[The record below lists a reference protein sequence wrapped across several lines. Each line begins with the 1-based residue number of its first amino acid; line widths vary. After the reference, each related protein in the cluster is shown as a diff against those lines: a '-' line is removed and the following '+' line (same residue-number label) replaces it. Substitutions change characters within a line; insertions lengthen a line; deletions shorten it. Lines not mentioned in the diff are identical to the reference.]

1 MVDAPPFAPPG
12 LEGHLLLGRL
22 LHRYRIEIKYTLL
35 TLVLLLVLGWLASQN
50 VFDPVEGKVNEGMDF
65 LSEYGLVGMFIIG
78 LVSNTTL
85 VIIVP
90 YTLPMLP
97 LVVYMTSPLDVIAL
111 GVATGIGAGLGEA
124 LSYAIAHTIVSR
136 VDDLEKSALFR
147 WTHASIE
154 RRPHVI
160 PLLLWFV
167 SAVPIP
173 DLAVI
178 VPLAMVKYPW
188 QKIVLPMVTG
198 KIVQNVAIA
207 LVFKY
212 AADRAS
218 GLVSR
223 NINFDITAIIAVMFI
238 MVVAY
243 QIEASR
249 AQNGQSADLTPGEE
263 TPSSD

>member
-1 MVDAPPFAPPG
+1 MVDAYPSASTG
-12 LEGHLLLGRL
+12 LEDTLLLAKL
-22 LHRYRIEIKYTLL
+22 LHRRRIEIKYILITLAV
-35 TLVLLLVLGWLASQN
+35 LVVLGWLSARN
-50 VFDPVEGKVNEGMDF
+50 VFDPIEGKVNDGMDF
-65 LSEYGLVGMFIIG
+65 LSEYGLVGMFVIG
-78 LVSNTTL
+78 LLSNTTL

-97 LVVYMTSPLDVIAL
+97 LVVYMDSPLDVIAL
-111 GVATGIGAGLGEA
+111 GVATGIGSGLGEA
-124 LSYAIAHTIVSR
+124 LSYAIAHTIVSH
-136 VDDLEKSALFR
+136 VDDLEKSSLFR
-147 WTHASIE
+147 WTHESISK
-154 RRPHVI
+154 RPRVI

-198 KIVQNVAIA
+198 KIVQNAAVALA
-207 LVFKY
+207 FKY
-212 AADRAS
+212 AADRAE

-223 NINFDITAIIAVMFI
+223 DINFDITAIIAVMFV

-249 AQNGQSADLTPGEE
+249 AQGERQAELKRGEE

>member
-1 MVDAPPFAPPG
+1 MVDAPPLAPFR
-12 LEGHLLLGRL
+12 LEGTLLLGKL
-22 LHRYRIEIKYTLL
+22 LHRRRIEIKYILL
-35 TLVLLLVLGWLASQN
+35 TLALLLVLGWLAARN
-50 VFDPVEGKVNEGMDF
+50 VFDPIEGKVNEGMDF
-65 LSEYGLVGMFIIG
+65 LSEYGLAGMFIIG
-78 LVSNTTL
+78 LLSNTTL

-124 LSYAIAHTIVSR
+124 LSYAIAHSIVAH

-154 RRPHVI
+154 RRPHLI

-173 DLAVI
+173 DLTVV
-178 VPLAMVKYPW
+178 VPLATVKYPW
-188 QKIVLPMVTG
+188 QKIVLPMVAG
-198 KIVQNVAIA
+198 KIVQNSAVALA
-207 LVFKY
+207 FKY
-212 AADRAS
+212 AADRAE

-223 NINFDITAIIAVMFI
+223 NINFDITAIIAVMFV

-249 AQNGQSADLTPGEE
+249 AQNERASARASGDE

>member
-1 MVDAPPFAPPG
+1 MLAK
-12 LEGHLLLGRL
+12 L
-22 LHRYRIEIKYTLL
+22 LHRRRIEIKYILITLAV
-35 TLVLLLVLGWLASQN
+35 LVVLGWLSARN
-50 VFDPVEGKVNEGMDF
+50 VFDPIEGKVNDGMDF
-65 LSEYGLVGMFIIG
+65 LSEYGLVGMFVIG
-78 LVSNTTL
+78 LLSNTTL

-97 LVVYMTSPLDVIAL
+97 LVVYMDSPLDVIAL
-111 GVATGIGAGLGEA
+111 GVATGIGSGLGEA
-124 LSYAIAHTIVSR
+124 LSYAIAHTIVSH
-136 VDDLEKSALFR
+136 VDDLEKSSLFR
-147 WTHASIE
+147 WTHESISK
-154 RRPHVI
+154 RPRVI

-198 KIVQNVAIA
+198 KIVQNAAVALA
-207 LVFKY
+207 FKY
-212 AADRAS
+212 AADRAE

-223 NINFDITAIIAVMFI
+223 DINFDITAIIAVMFV

-249 AQNGQSADLTPGEE
+249 AQGERQAELKRGEE

>member
-1 MVDAPPFAPPG
+1 M
-12 LEGHLLLGRL
+12 LGKL
-22 LHRYRIEIKYTLL
+22 LHRYRIEIKYILL
-35 TLVLLLVLGWLASQN
+35 TLALLVVLGWLASRN
-50 VFDPVEGKVNEGMDF
+50 VFDPIEGKVNEGMDF

-78 LVSNTTL
+78 LLSNTTL

-97 LVVYMTSPLDVIAL
+97 LVVYMTSPVDVIAL
-111 GVATGIGAGLGEA
+111 GVATGIGSGLGEA
-124 LSYAIAHTIVSR
+124 LSYAIAHTIVSH

-147 WTHASIE
+147 WTHDSIS

-198 KIVQNVAIA
+198 KIVQNTAVALA
-207 LVFKY
+207 FKY
-212 AADRAS
+212 AADRAE

-223 NINFDITAIIAVMFI
+223 DINFDITAIIAVLFI

-243 QIEASR
+243 QIESSR
-249 AQNGQSADLTPGEE
+249 GKDTQPAALTPGEE
-263 TPSSD
+263 TSGDR